1 LTKTPVEKM
10 DKSTVDS
17 HGNPMRTMAYVFLIL
32 FLIAATIILI
42 GGAYLGIS
50 AIRGVK
56 SVTNPVGDLVRQL
69 AVEATPVILPN
80 PVVIVEEINSLARL
94 ETASYSFQDILQIK
108 RNQDMFWGIF
118 GESLLFVAYG
128 DVIAGV
134 DLAQMTADDIQVVS
148 PTKVVVHLPQPEIFL
163 TDLDNDR
170 SYVADRDIGLLTQG
184 DTQLETLIRQEAED
198 RMVEAALDN
207 DILGM
212 AQQEAE
218 SFMITFLEQLGFTE
232 IEFTDSPPPPV
243 TPYVQEVPK
252 GFVLTPHPSIEST
265 PVP

>member
-1 LTKTPVEKM
+1 ME
-10 DKSTVDS
+10 KSTIDGR
-17 HGNPMRTMAYVFLIL
+17 GNPMRTMAYVFLIL
-32 FLIAATIILI
+32 FLITATIVLI
-42 GGAYLGIS
+42 GGAYLGIT

-56 SVTNPVGDLVRQL
+56 SVSNPVGELVRQL
-69 AVEATPVILPN
+69 VVEATPVILPN

-94 ETASYSFQDILQIK
+94 ETASYSFQDILQIE
-108 RNQDMFWGIF
+108 RNKDMLWGIF

-134 DLAQMTADDIQVVS
+134 DLAQMTADDLQVVS

-184 DTQLETLIRQEAED
+184 DSQLETLIRQEAED
-198 RMVEAALDN
+198 RMVEAAVDN

-212 AQQEAE
+212 ARQEAE
-218 SFMITFLEQLGFTE
+218 SFMTSFLEQLGFTE

-243 TPYVQEVPK
+243 TPYIQEVPK
-252 GFVLTPHPSIEST
+252 GFALTPPPSIQST
-265 PVP
+265 PMP